1 MYRDMLV
8 RGWNCWVY
16 RVVAMFPERGSGC
29 ASAVL
34 VCIVLPRCE
43 ALCPA
48 EKDSLCPSRFP
59 SRRPSRRGRLMLRP
73 GTARKLEDAVG
84 DRRILAAEMMAS
96 ADLRALDVARGELRT
111 DRVALALSVDAQ
123 HRRGAEATELGPG
136 RRTPLVASHPVGNPD
151 LERGVG
157 VDPEQA
163 HARHPRAQLRR
174 QPVDDER
181 QHIGAERV
189 ADEQH
194 AFLVP

>member
-8 RGWNCWVY
+8 RGSNCCVY
-16 RVVAMFPERGSGC
+16 RVVSMLPERGSGC

-43 ALCPA
+43 ALCPE
-48 EKDSLCPSRFP
+48 EKDSLC
-59 SRRPSRRGRLMLRP
+59 PSRRGRLMLRP

-123 HRRGAEATELGPG
+123 
-136 RRTPLVASHPVGNPD
+136 
-151 LERGVG
+151 
-157 VDPEQA
+157 
-163 HARHPRAQLRR
+163 
-174 QPVDDER
+174 
-181 QHIGAERV
+181 
-189 ADEQH
+189 
-194 AFLVP
+194 

>member
-8 RGWNCWVY
+8 RGSNCCVY
-16 RVVAMFPERGSGC
+16 RVVSMLPERGSGC

-43 ALCPA
+43 ALCPE

-84 DRRILAAEMMAS
+84 DRRILAAEVMAS

-111 DRVALALSVDAQ
+111 DRVARPLRRCTAPAR
-123 HRRGAEATELGPG
+123 RRG
-136 RRTPLVASHPVGNPD
+136 
-151 LERGVG
+151 ER
-157 VDPEQA
+157 
-163 HARHPRAQLRR
+163 ARA
-174 QPVDDER
+174 
-181 QHIGAERV
+181 
-189 ADEQH
+189 
-194 AFLVP
+194 